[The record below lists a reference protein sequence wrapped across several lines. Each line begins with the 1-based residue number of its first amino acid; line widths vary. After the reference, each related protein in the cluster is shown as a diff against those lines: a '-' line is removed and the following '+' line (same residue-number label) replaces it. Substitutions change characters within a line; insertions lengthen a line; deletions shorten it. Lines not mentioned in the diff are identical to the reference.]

1 VVGLDGKLEGTENDL
16 PFKYPE
22 MILI

>member
-1 VVGLDGKLEGTENDL
+1 VGLDGKLEGTENDL